1 MGYFLNPQMKVSK
14 QIQQPNNLE
23 IKNFIVEAVLANS
36 DVRMEVDEGDS
47 RSGTAHYVAMG

>member
-14 QIQQPNNLE
+14 QIEQQNNLE

>member
-14 QIQQPNNLE
+14 QIQQQNNLE